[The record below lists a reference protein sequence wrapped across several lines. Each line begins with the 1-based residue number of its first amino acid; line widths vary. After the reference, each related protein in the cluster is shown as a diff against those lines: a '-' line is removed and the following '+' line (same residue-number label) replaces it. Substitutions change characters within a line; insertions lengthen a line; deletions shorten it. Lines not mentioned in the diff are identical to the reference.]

1 LVALAGVCEALAE
14 LGGGFAVAEKA
25 EGAEVV
31 EVALT
36 SSFGHRANV
45 VGVP

>member
-1 LVALAGVCEALAE
+1 

-31 EVALT
+31 EIALAT
-36 SSFGHRANV
+36 AFGYGSDM
-45 VGVP
+45 VGVPQASA